1 MACIWFR
8 FQVTGTSLVIG
19 NTLRKIIIREFRTI
33 FASLRQK
40 RGEFRRCQRLPPV
53 RLGGRAVEYYGMSTP
68 KPLID
73 KGESRRIRV
82 QIRHVLL
89 EVWDPIG
96 VKDEPHA
103 QDEYDGYIGDI
114 YEMLVKPGSD
124 AELVEYLYWAVNEN
138 MGLGSAKRSDMM
150 ATAEALRRIPIPQ
163 VPE

>member
-1 MACIWFR
+1 MACIWFW

-19 NTLRKIIIREFRTI
+19 NTLRKIIILEFRTI

-40 RGEFRRCQRLPPV
+40 RGEFRRCQRLRPV

-73 KGESRRIRV
+73 KAESRRIRV
-82 QIRHVLL
+82 QIRDVLL

-114 YEMLVKPGSD
+114 YEMLTKGAGD
-124 AELVEYLYWAVNEN
+124 EKIADYLWWVVTER
-138 MGLGSAKRSDMM
+138 MG
-150 ATAEALRRIPIPQ
+150 
-163 VPE
+163 